1 MLYKKWSYVFFLRKA
16 IEKYNT
22 ILPKKTGYLLIKRE
36 IANIDNIS
44 DLIRARKLVK
54 KIIY

>member
-1 MLYKKWSYVFFLRKA
+1 MVLHFFLRKA

-22 ILPKKTGYLLIKRE
+22 ILPKKLGTYDQE

-44 DLIRARKLVK
+44 DLIKQEN
-54 KIIY
+54 